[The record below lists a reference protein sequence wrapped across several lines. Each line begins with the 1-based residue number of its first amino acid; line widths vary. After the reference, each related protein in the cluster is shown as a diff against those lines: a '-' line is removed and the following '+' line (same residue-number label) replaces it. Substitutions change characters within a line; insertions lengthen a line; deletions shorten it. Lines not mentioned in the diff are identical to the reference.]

1 MNTSGEESE
10 EKLQSEI
17 KKEVEKLKYYVD
29 NADEIIEEGDYN
41 EIKIINSRTAVIL
54 DKINTLV
61 ANVQVLNID
70 RGETARNVR
79 QWKKEIKE
87 SYSPPVE
94 QMGKLTEAYNGK
106 QQQINEELERRK
118 AEEEREKQERLH
130 HEIRER
136 EREMWEENLKQS

>member
-17 KKEVEKLKYYVD
+17 KKEVKKLKYYVD

-41 EIKIINSRTAVIL
+41 EIKIINSRAAVIL
-54 DKINTLV
+54 DKINILL
-61 ANVQVLNID
+61 ANVQELKID

-87 SYSPPVE
+87 AYTKLVE

-106 QQQINEELERRK
+106 QQINEELKRQK
-118 AEEEREKQERLH
+118 AEAEREKQERLH

-136 EREMWEENLKQS
+136 EKCGKKNLKQS

>member
-61 ANVQVLNID
+61 PNAQELKID

-87 SYSPPVE
+87 SYTKLVE

-106 QQQINEELERRK
+106 QQ
-118 AEEEREKQERLH
+118 
-130 HEIRER
+130 
-136 EREMWEENLKQS
+136 